1 MDKIDIHTPI
11 IIGIMFNYFF
21 LQYNKSFKVKSLII
35 MLSVNSFLIFDI
47 INSLFGIWEDFD
59 VLKNI
64 LVLCAVIMGI
74 YISVKGY
81 RNNTLVGAQKVFADM
96 GFYFFIMMLIGI
108 IILSLCLGYMQLMIY
123 LKP

>member
-21 LQYNKSFKVKSLII
+21 LQYNKFFKVKSLII
-35 MLSVNSFLIFDI
+35 MLSVNSFLLFDI
-47 INSLFGIWEDFD
+47 INSLFGLWDGFNI
-59 VLKNI
+59 LKNI

-81 RNNTLVGAQKVFADM
+81 RNNTLVGTQKVFADM

-108 IILSLCLGYMQLMIY
+108 IILSLCLGYMQLMIH
-123 LKP
+123 LKS